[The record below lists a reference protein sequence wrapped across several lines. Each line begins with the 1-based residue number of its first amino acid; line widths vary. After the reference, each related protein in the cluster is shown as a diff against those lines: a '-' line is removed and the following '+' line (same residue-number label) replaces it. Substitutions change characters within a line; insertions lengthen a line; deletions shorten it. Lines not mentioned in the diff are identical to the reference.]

1 MNLWTGMLK
10 LALTEPWR
18 RPVERLDEEAEVAFR
33 VWPLDLDQNVHMN
46 NAKYLVAME
55 LARYALLKRTGLLRP
70 VLKKRWALINAAQKV
85 VFFRSLKLFQR
96 YTVSARLLYL
106 DDDNWFYLKQHV
118 RSRGELVATGLF
130 RMRIKEGRK
139 TISPGEL
146 ARLSGLEMAPEAAA
160 PAPPPPELSAWN
172 RTSEILL
179 AERKRE
185 REPTP

>member
-1 MNLWTGMLK
+1 MLK
-10 LALTEPWR
+10 LAATEPWR
-18 RPVERLDEEAEVAFR
+18 RPVGRLDEEVDVSFR

-70 VLKKRWALINAAQKV
+70 VLKKGWALINAAQNV

-106 DDDNWFYLKQHV
+106 DDQDWFYLKQHV

-130 RMRIKEGRK
+130 RMRIKEGRT
-139 TISPGEL
+139 TIPPLEL
-146 ARLSGLEMAPEAAA
+146 GNLSNLQMGPETAA

-172 RTSEILL
+172 RTSDILL
-179 AERKRE
+179 AERKKE
-185 REPTP
+185 RGGE